1 MTWEVPL
8 TSLVITEEDVEA
20 VLDCLRGGWLTMGPL
35 TQSFEEAFADWIG
48 STNALSVSSG
58 TAALH
63 LALAGLGV
71 GPGDEVIVPNL
82 TFVATAAA
90 ARFVGATPVVAD
102 VVSAAAPLLDP
113 DDVARRITPRTKAVV
128 AVHLFGYPA
137 DTLRLRQLCDE
148 HGLALVEDC
157 AQGIGA
163 RLDDLGTPAGRVGDA
178 ATFSLFSKNQ
188 LAVGEGG
195 VVVTERDDVAAKV
208 RLLRSHAMTTGTWD
222 RHRGHAATYDVVDVG
237 FNFRLDEPRAAL
249 GLTRLR
255 RLDADIEA
263 RRERARRYR
272 AALADLGDDLELMF
286 DEDAVERSSHFAFV
300 VLLPDRTSRDAF
312 RESLRTQGV
321 QTTWYPSLTDLT
333 EYAALGP
340 APRGVEAAHR
350 HCAIPMSAAIDEAT
364 QDRVIEAVRN
374 AVRTPV

>member
-1 MTWEVPL
+1 VSWDVPL

-20 VLDCLRGGWLTMGPL
+20 VLDCMRGGWLTMGPR
-35 TQSFEEAFADWIG
+35 TQEFEEAFAEWVG

-90 ARFVGATPVVAD
+90 ARFVGASPVIAD
-102 VVSAAAPLLDP
+102 VVSPATPLLDP
-113 DDVARRITPRTKAVV
+113 EDVARRITPRTKAVV
-128 AVHLFGYPA
+128 AVHLFGYPTDVA
-137 DTLRLRQLCDE
+137 ALRQLCDE
-148 HGLALVEDC
+148 HGLALIEDC

-163 RLDDLGTPAGRVGDA
+163 RLDDRGTLAGRVGDA
-178 ATFSLFSKNQ
+178 GTYSLFSKNQ

-195 VVVTERDDVAAKV
+195 LVVTERDEVAARV

-249 GLTRLR
+249 GLARLR

-263 RRERARRYR
+263 RRELAHRYR
-272 AALADLGDDLELMF
+272 AAFAGLDGLELMF
-286 DEDAVERSSHFAFV
+286 DDAAVERSSHFAFT
-300 VLLPDRTSRDAF
+300 VLLPDRARRDAF
-312 RESLRTQGV
+312 RESLRANGV
-321 QTTWYPSLTDLT
+321 QTTWYPALTDLT
-333 EYAALGP
+333 EYEDLGP
-340 APRGVEAAHR
+340 APIGVDAAHR
-350 HCAIPMSAAIDEAT
+350 HCAIPISASLDDAAQE
-364 QDRVIEAVRN
+364 RVVEAVRT
-374 AVRTPV
+374 AARAA

>member
-1 MTWEVPL
+1 MSWDVPL

-20 VLDCLRGGWLTMGPL
+20 VLDCMRSGWLTMGPR
-35 TQSFEEAFADWIG
+35 TQDFETAFGEWMG

-82 TFVATAAA
+82 TFVATAAC

-102 VVSAAAPLLDP
+102 ILAPQVPLLDP
-113 DDVARRITPRTKAVV
+113 EDVARRITPRTKAVV

-137 DTLRLRQLCDE
+137 DVAALRRLCDE

-163 RLDDLGTPAGRVGDA
+163 RLDDQGTLAGRVGDVG
-178 ATFSLFSKNQ
+178 TFSLFSKNQ

-195 VVVTERDDVAAKV
+195 LLVTERDDVAERV
-208 RLLRSHAMTTGTWD
+208 RTLRSHAMTTGTWD
-222 RHRGHAATYDVVDVG
+222 RHRGHALTYDVVDVG

-249 GLTRLR
+249 GLARLS
-255 RLDADIEA
+255 RLDDDIQA
-263 RRERARRYR
+263 RRGLARRYR
-272 AALADLGDDLELMF
+272 AAFADLNGGIELMF
-286 DEDAVERSSHFAFV
+286 DDAAGEQSSHFAFT
-300 VLLPDRTSRDAF
+300 VLLPDRERRDAF
-312 RESLRTQGV
+312 RESLREQGV
-321 QTTWYPSLTDLT
+321 QTTWYPALTDLT
-333 EYAALGP
+333 EYSAFGP
-340 APRGVEAAHR
+340 APIGVQAAHR
-350 HCAIPMSAAIDEAT
+350 HCAIPMSASLDGAAEE
-364 QDRVIEAVRN
+364 RVMDAVRN
-374 AVRTPV
+374 AAHAA